1 MFLRQN
7 GSHNSV
13 SGPPAAETLPGR
25 DTNQILNGLAILGFV
40 GLYLYHFFVVWTYAV
55 DIPFWDEWEMLRPG
69 ALSSNLNIPWL
80 FAQHNEHRIATDKL
94 FIWLLYRWNGWDIA
108 VQQLFNFL
116 IYGVLLLVVIRMARK
131 IAPKMPLW
139 AILAFVIFLL
149 SPINHENHLMAFQSS
164 FHFVVLFFLCAVLFL
179 FDTKIDAN
187 GDATQSWKSL
197 LLGSLFA
204 ILSIYSLSSGL
215 LSCAVLLLI
224 FGVWKTQRARNA
236 TAVLQTREWRQFVTV
251 GLLVGGAIAL
261 WFVGWHASTSQ
272 ALKASPFSALFWV
285 WFLNILS
292 AGFGFAS
299 YSVVAGLA
307 CLVFVL
313 APFARP
319 LLRSR
324 SALRSRQ
331 TESSEINAA
340 ATNAAATNAFG
351 LWAPSAI
358 TLGLLAVLL
367 FITSGRIGYG
377 LPASKTPR
385 YTEFV
390 SLLIPLAAAA
400 WYQFIESDKR
410 RVGVVAALWA
420 FCFLSFLPTWSYFR
434 YYPDQYLER
443 AAGAACTDKY
453 YETGNPSG
461 KDWHCRSIAPLDMN
475 LNERLDQARELH
487 VSFSRKLKQP

>member
-7 GSHNSV
+7 GSRDSV
-13 SGPPAAETLPGR
+13 SGAAAAETLSGR
-25 DTNQILNGLAILGFV
+25 DTNRILNGLAILGCV

-69 ALSSNLNIPWL
+69 ALSSNLNVPWL
-80 FAQHNEHRIATDKL
+80 FAQHNEHRIVTDKL

-108 VQQLFNFL
+108 VQQLFNFG
-116 IYGVLLLVVIRMARK
+116 IYGVLLLVVIQMARK

-139 AILAFVIFLL
+139 AILAFVVFLL

-179 FDTKIDAN
+179 FSTKTGVD
-187 GDATQSWKSL
+187 GTTTQSWKSL
-197 LLGSLFA
+197 LVGSLFA

-215 LSCAVLLLI
+215 LSCAVLLLV
-224 FGVWKTQRARNA
+224 FGIWKMQRARRSP
-236 TAVLQTREWRQFVTV
+236 TAGHAREWRQFVTA

-299 YSVVAGLA
+299 YSVLAGLA

-313 APFARP
+313 APFAWP

-324 SALRSRQ
+324 Q
-331 TESSEINAA
+331 SEDSMA
-340 ATNAAATNAFG
+340 NAFSF
-351 LWAPSAI
+351 WAPGAI

-400 WYQFIESDKR
+400 WYQSIESDKR

-453 YETGNPSG
+453 YETGNPGG

-475 LNERLDQARELH
+475 LNERLNQARELH
-487 VSFSRKLKQP
+487 VSFSRKLKQS